1 MINNMENK
9 KFFLYARKSTDVEDK
24 QVLSIEAQL
33 TELRDYAKRENLN
46 IALEFIEKQ
55 SAKVPGRPI
64 FNEMMKCIE
73 KGDADSILSWHP
85 DRLAR
90 NSIDGGK
97 IIYLLDTGKLA
108 SLKFPTFWCDSTS
121 QGKFMLNMAFGQSK
135 YYVDSL
141 SENTKRGLR
150 QKVRNGDYPTLAPV
164 GYINDSRTKT
174 VVVDRKKAKVIKQA
188 FEFYVKGGNRLE
200 DVSNFLAKH
209 NLFSKTGKKI
219 HKSRATSIL
228 SNPFYTGLFRY
239 GGELHEGKY
248 EPIISKKLFDQA
260 QEMLKFRGKPDR
272 KPLNDPQPFCG
283 LISCASCGMMITGEY
298 KVKKQKNGNVHE
310 YVYYH
315 CTKKNKIVKCEEPCI
330 RQEELNRQ
338 LSSLIQKV
346 SLPKDWAVELNRL
359 ALQDHGKSAQSLTA
373 CVKEKQEKISSISI
387 RLERLLNGYLD
398 QDIEKEIYRAE
409 KGKLLLQKKSIEE
422 EIYNLS
428 HKQNDWLEPFQNWL
442 EVAQNIDKIASD
454 SDLFAKKV
462 CAKEIFGSHLL
473 LGEKTLRPAEGGNPN
488 SLANSLAKTGETAWA
503 CLRHAHALV
512 GSQPLSSI
520 LVRGRG
526 FEPPRLSAHAP
537 QACLATITTPA
548 RDRCLLLIQRK
559 LFCIFSQVW
568 EHLSSDTFSLLAPL
582 LLFLR
587 ILAGRHYYRTFFC
600 LHVHEG
606 QPSF

>member
-462 CAKEIFGSHLL
+462 CAKEIFGSNLL
-473 LGEKTLRPAEGGNPN
+473 LGEKSVRASAPKILNSFGKMGGNQWDALRA
-488 SLANSLAKTGETAWA
+488 SHLLALKK
-503 CLRHAHALV
+503 
-512 GSQPLSSI
+512 PLSSV
-520 LVRGRG
+520 LVPSVGI
-526 FEPPRLSAHAP
+526 EPTSQTP
-537 QACLATITTPA
+537 QA
-548 RDRCLLLIQRK
+548 
-559 LFCIFSQVW
+559 
-568 EHLSSDTFSLLAPL
+568 
-582 LLFLR
+582 R
-587 ILAGRHYYRTFFC
+587 ILSIK
-600 LHVHEG
+600 L
-606 QPSF
+606 

>member
-209 NLFSKTGKKI
+209 NLFSKTGKRI

-260 QEMLKFRGKPDR
+260 QEMLKLRGKPDR

-315 CTKKNKIVKCEEPCI
+315 CTKKNKSVKCEEPCI

-373 CVKEKQEKISSISI
+373 CVKEKQEKISSLSQK
-387 RLERLLNGYLD
+387 LERLLNGYLD
-398 QDIEKEIYRAE
+398 QVIDREDYRLQ
-409 KGKLLLQKKSIEE
+409 KGKLLSEKKSLEE

-428 HKQNDWLEPFQNWL
+428 HKQNDWLEPPPRR
-442 EVAQNIDKIASD
+442 KISARQRAKNSEFVWKNGGKSVGHASRVPP
-454 SDLFAKKV
+454 S
-462 CAKEIFGSHLL
+462 
-473 LGEKTLRPAEGGNPN
+473 
-488 SLANSLAKTGETAWA
+488 
-503 CLRHAHALV
+503 
-512 GSQPLSSI
+512 
-520 LVRGRG
+520 G
-526 FEPPRLSAHAP
+526 FEKAVE
-537 QACLATITTPA
+537 
-548 RDRCLLLIQRK
+548 
-559 LFCIFSQVW
+559 FCIG
-568 EHLSSDTFSLLAPL
+568 AP
-582 LLFLR
+582 R
-587 ILAGRHYYRTFFC
+587 GNRTPINSF
-600 LHVHEG
+600 EG
-606 QPSF
+606 CCFIR

>member
-1 MINNMENK
+1 MQNLSSQ

-33 TELRDYAKRENLN
+33 QELRDYAKRENLN

-55 SAKVPGRPI
+55 SAKIPGRPI
-64 FNEMMKCIE
+64 FNEMMRCIE

-174 VVVDRKKAKVIKQA
+174 VVVDKKKAKVIKQA

-209 NLFSKTGKKI
+209 NLFSKTGKRI

-260 QEMLKFRGKPDR
+260 QEMLKLRGKPDR

-298 KVKKQKNGNVHE
+298 KVKKQQNGNVHT
-310 YVYYH
+310 YTYYH
-315 CTKKNKIVKCEEPCI
+315 CTKKNKSVKCEEPCI

-359 ALQDHGKSAQSLTA
+359 ALQDHGKSAQSLTT

-398 QDIEKEIYRAE
+398 QDIDKEDYRAE
-409 KGKLLLQKKSIEE
+409 KSKLLLSKKSLEE

-462 CAKEIFGSHLL
+462 CAKEIFGSNLL
-473 LGEKTLRPAEGGNPN
+473 LGEKTVRASAPDLD
-488 SLANSLAKTGETAWA
+488 SFLANSPLDSGRNSGGNHWDALRASRMLASKKPLRSVLVHPRGEKWNLIFQEITAFA
-503 CLRHAHALV
+503 EILR
-512 GSQPLSSI
+512 
-520 LVRGRG
+520 
-526 FEPPRLSAHAP
+526 E
-537 QACLATITTPA
+537 
-548 RDRCLLLIQRK
+548 
-559 LFCIFSQVW
+559 
-568 EHLSSDTFSLLAPL
+568 
-582 LLFLR
+582 
-587 ILAGRHYYRTFFC
+587 Y
-600 LHVHEG
+600 HEAETV
-606 QPSF
+606 SK